1 MSSKIFLPE
10 LGSKL
15 VQQVYAEI
23 VWNSA
28 SEHDGALILP
38 VVSMTTQ
45 IAWIPIFALAILKL
59 MAMFKTRITLLLV
72 EIRVRLFTL
81 GLEVRVPFRT
91 LGAFVSLFSEK

>member
-1 MSSKIFLPE
+1 LSSKIFLPE

-15 VQQVYAEI
+15 VQQFYAEV

-28 SEHDGALILP
+28 SEHDRASPLTVI
-38 VVSMTTQ
+38 SMTTQ

-59 MAMFKTRITLLLV
+59 MAMFKTRITLLLI

-81 GLEVRVPFRT
+81 GWEVRVRFPT
-91 LGAFVSLFSEK
+91 LGAFVSLFSE

>member
-1 MSSKIFLPE
+1 MSSKIFLSE

-28 SEHDGALILP
+28 SEHDRASPLP
-38 VVSMTTQ
+38 VISMTTQ

-59 MAMFKTRITLLLV
+59 MAMFKTRITLLLI
-72 EIRVRLFTL
+72 EIRVPHFTL
-81 GLEVRVPFRT
+81 GWEVRVRFPT
-91 LGAFVSLFSEK
+91 LGAFVSLFSE